1 MHNAVVPMKQTHS
14 DVPRSRAA
22 AFACALFDADLTFG
36 ALDAA
41 GDLNTS
47 DADTSVATVATSVA
61 ATNETDGEGVDKGA
75 GVRPPSGGGSGGGG
89 WGVALPVS
97 GLHRLDLLS

>member
-75 GVRPPSGGGSGGGG
+75 GVHPSSGDRGGGG
-89 WGVALPVS
+89 WGVALWVGTGWP
-97 GLHRLDLLS
+97 RLDLLS